1 MKIEN
6 SEQLLP
12 TMKTI
17 YYLIVTVTFYDF
29 ILQKHLNSHFKK
41 A

>member
-6 SEQLLP
+6 SESLLRYLQL
-12 TMKTI
+12 KQFI
-17 YYLIVTVTFYDF
+17 IVTFWDF

-41 A
+41 S